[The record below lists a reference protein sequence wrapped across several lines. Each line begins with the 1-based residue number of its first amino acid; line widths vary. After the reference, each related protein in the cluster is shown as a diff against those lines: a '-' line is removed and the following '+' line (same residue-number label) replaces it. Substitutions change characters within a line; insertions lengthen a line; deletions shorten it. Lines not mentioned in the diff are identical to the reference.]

1 MSRSRLPIP
10 FTRQGCFSL
19 THAVPLSPC
28 SLKSLDLDKVV
39 SRLLAPR
46 RPAAAN
52 SAPPARRPT
61 GASAGAS
68 INRLAFFS
76 QLAASAS
83 ADPSLRIAHHL
94 SHLISLRTFL
104 NAVPSL
110 RASVE
115 NASSPLLLQIERALS
130 DDRIDEIRDVLKAG
144 MNDDVWNAAAGNR
157 GGGGHKGKGGAESA
171 MIGKHQRLFAI
182 KAERKRLYARFLS
195 CASGRL

>member
-1 MSRSRLPIP
+1 MTRALPLRP
-10 FTRQGCFSL
+10 HDR
-19 THAVPLSPC
+19 
-28 SLKSLDLDKVV
+28 LKSLDLDKVV

-46 RPAAAN
+46 RPTTTAN

-61 GASAGAS
+61 ATGADAS
-68 INRLAFFS
+68 IKGLALFS

-94 SHLISLRTFL
+94 AHLISLRTFL

-130 DDRIDEIRDVLKAG
+130 DDRIDEIREVLKEG

-157 GGGGHKGKGGAESA
+157 GGGHKGKGGAESA

-182 KAERKRLYARFLS
+182 KAERKRLYAPVLFSL
-195 CASGRL
+195 

>member
-1 MSRSRLPIP
+1 M
-10 FTRQGCFSL
+10 
-19 THAVPLSPC
+19 
-28 SLKSLDLDKVV
+28 KSLDLDKVV

-52 SAPPARRPT
+52 SAPPARRPVP
-61 GASAGAS
+61 ASANAS
-68 INRLAFFS
+68 IKGLALFS

-83 ADPSLRIAHHL
+83 TDPSLRIAHQL
-94 SHLISLRTFL
+94 AHLISLRTFL

-130 DDRIDEIRDVLKAG
+130 DERIDEIRGVLKEG

-157 GGGGHKGKGGAESA
+157 DGGGGHKGKGGAESA

-195 CASGRL
+195 RYERLTGRASGFSSPSDG

>member
-1 MSRSRLPIP
+1 LTRALPLRP
-10 FTRQGCFSL
+10 HDR
-19 THAVPLSPC
+19 
-28 SLKSLDLDKVV
+28 LKSLDLDKVV

-46 RPAAAN
+46 RPATTAN

-61 GASAGAS
+61 ATGADAS
-68 INRLAFFS
+68 IKGLALFS

-94 SHLISLRTFL
+94 AHLISLRTFL

-130 DDRIDEIRDVLKAG
+130 DDRIDEIREVLKEG

-157 GGGGHKGKGGAESA
+157 GGGHKGKGGAESA

-182 KAERKRLYARFLS
+182 KAERKRLYAPVLFSL
-195 CASGRL
+195 